1 MQQINAYSQVASNT
15 IVSNK
20 KADEAKKSDEKTK
33 DSNIQSAQNSTMD
46 KDTIDKLSVLGGKG
60 ISKLYLVQFQ
70 QETMS
75 LLVGNSN
82 SQAAV
87 SDLIGK
93 DDFTKASTILSKL
106 DLSSIGYDGKNV
118 LDMTKDELKN
128 LLSED
133 GFFGIE
139 NTANRIADFVIKGSG
154 DDVEKL
160 KKGLEGIKR
169 GFDEAQKMWGGEL
182 PKISQDT
189 IEQALKKV
197 SNRINELGGKTLDL
211 QA

>member
-1 MQQINAYSQVASNT
+1 MQINAYSQVASNT

-20 KADEAKKSDEKTK
+20 KADETKKSDGNTK
-33 DSNIQSAQNSTMD
+33 DSNIQSAQNGTMD
-46 KDTIDKLSVLGGKG
+46 KDTLDKLNALGGKG

-70 QETMS
+70 QETMNF
-75 LLVGNSN
+75 LVGNSN

-87 SDLIGK
+87 FDLIGK
-93 DDFTKASTILSKL
+93 DDFSKANIIFSKL
-106 DLSSIGYDGKNV
+106 DLSSIGYNGKNI
-118 LDMTKDELKN
+118 LDMNQDELNN

-133 GFFGIE
+133 GFFGIK
-139 NTANRIADFVIKGSG
+139 NTANRIADFVVKGSK

-169 GFDEAQKMWGGEL
+169 GFDEAQKIWGGEL

-197 SNRINELGGKTLDL
+197 SNRMNELGEKTLNL

>member
-1 MQQINAYSQVASNT
+1 MQINAYSQVASSV
-15 IVSNK
+15 VSNK
-20 KADEAKKSDEKTK
+20 KIDETKKSDENTK
-33 DSNIQSAQNSTMD
+33 NSNLQSAQNGTMD
-46 KDTIDKLSVLGGKG
+46 KDTLDKLNALGGKG

-70 QETMS
+70 QETMNF
-75 LLVGNSN
+75 LVGNSN

-87 SDLIGK
+87 FDLTGK
-93 DDFTKASTILSKL
+93 DDFSKANTILSKL
-106 DLSSIGYDGKNV
+106 DLSSIGYNGKNI
-118 LDMTKDELKN
+118 LDMSQDELNN

-133 GFFGIE
+133 GFFGIK
-139 NTANRIADFVIKGSG
+139 NTANRIADFVIKGGG

-197 SNRINELGGKTLDL
+197 SDRINELGEKTIDL